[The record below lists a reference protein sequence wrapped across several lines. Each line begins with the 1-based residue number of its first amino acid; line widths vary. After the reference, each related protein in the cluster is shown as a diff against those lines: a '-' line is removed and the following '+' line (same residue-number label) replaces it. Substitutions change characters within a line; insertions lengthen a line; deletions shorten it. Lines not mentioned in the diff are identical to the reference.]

1 MFENL
6 QEKLQRAFKTLRGQA
21 TLTEENI
28 DEALREIRL
37 ALLEADVNFKVV
49 KQLIDQIRVKAVGQ
63 DVLTALSPGEQVI
76 KIVRDELVEILG
88 RDTARMKFA
97 SQPPTVILMAGLQ
110 GSGKTTTSG
119 KLANWLKNGGHRP
132 LLVSVDVYRPAAR
145 EQLKVVAQAVKANIY
160 EGEVGEATPGPRD
173 PRAKEAR
180 REAIN
185 TGSDVLIVDTA
196 GRLHIDDQLMDEMQL
211 LKRLLNPQEILF
223 VADAMTGQDAVNSA
237 DEFHKKLSLTGVVLT
252 KMDGDARGG
261 AALSIRQVTG
271 QPIKFIGVGE
281 KYDALEP
288 FHPDRIVSRILGMGD
303 ILSLIERAESQI
315 DKKKAQEMATKA
327 LTGDGF
333 SLEDFRDQLR
343 QVKKMGSMKSLL
355 GMLPSIGPFSGLQK
369 AADNVDEG
377 QINRV
382 EAIINSMTTHERNH
396 HEVINGSRRK
406 RIARG
411 SGTTVQEVNNLLRQY
426 AQMKKMFKQMGKTVA
441 PRTGLFHQLQ
451 GQPAH
456 GVAGIDFHHRL
467 EPAIALGCA
476 IDEGVD
482 ANRPDIAGAL
492 QFRFEQRK
500 DVAIE
505 ALEAAR
511 NVRRFAEQRGYVR
524 RYAAAVVGRRPVGPE
539 LSLAVI
545 DQAGVAAELQVARP
559 HLQLD
564 GEIQRALQPGFDD
577 HLSAILQGTGQ
588 PLLLCRQH
596 L

>member
-6 QEKLQRAFKTLRGQA
+6 TDKLQRAFKNLRGQG

-28 DEALREIRL
+28 GEALKEIRM

-49 KQLIDQIRVKAVGQ
+49 KELVDHIRDKALGQ
-63 DVLTALSPGEQVI
+63 EVMTALSPAEQVV
-76 KIVRDELVEILG
+76 KIVRDELINVLG
-88 RDTARMKFA
+88 KDTAKLKFA
-97 SQPPTVILMAGLQ
+97 SQPPTVVLMAGLQ

-119 KLANWLKNGGHRP
+119 KLANWLKQGGHRP
-132 LLVSVDVYRPAAR
+132 MLVSVDVYRPAAR
-145 EQLKVVAQAVKANIY
+145 EQLKVVAAAIKAHLY
-160 EGEVGEATPGPRD
+160 EGEVGEANTATVERL
-173 PRAKEAR
+173 AKEAR

-185 TGSDVLIVDTA
+185 SGCDVLIVDTA
-196 GRLHIDDQLMDEMQL
+196 GRLHIDDQLMDEMQS

-223 VADAMTGQDAVNSA
+223 VADSMTGQDAVRSA
-237 DEFHKKLSLTGVVLT
+237 DEFHKKLTLTGVVLT

-271 QPIKFIGVGE
+271 QPIKFIGIGE

-303 ILSLIERAESQI
+303 ILSLIEKAEQNV

-343 QVKKMGSMKSLL
+343 QVKKMGSIKSLV

-369 AADNVDEG
+369 AADNVDEK

-411 SGTTVQEVNNLLRQY
+411 SGTSVQEVNNLLRQY
-426 AQMKKMFKQMGKTVA
+426 AQMKKMFKQMGKPSFA
-441 PRTGLFHQLQ
+441 RRM
-451 GQPAH
+451 
-456 GVAGIDFHHRL
+456 AGMKL
-467 EPAIALGCA
+467 
-476 IDEGVD
+476 
-482 ANRPDIAGAL
+482 
-492 QFRFEQRK
+492 
-500 DVAIE
+500 
-505 ALEAAR
+505 
-511 NVRRFAEQRGYVR
+511 
-524 RYAAAVVGRRPVGPE
+524 
-539 LSLAVI
+539 
-545 DQAGVAAELQVARP
+545 
-559 HLQLD
+559 
-564 GEIQRALQPGFDD
+564 PGM
-577 HLSAILQGTGQ
+577 
-588 PLLLCRQH
+588 
-596 L
+596 

>member
-49 KQLIDQIRVKAVGQ
+49 KQLIDQIRAKAIGQ
-63 DVLTALSPGEQVI
+63 EVMTALSPGEQVI
-76 KIVRDELVEILG
+76 KILRDELVEVLG
-88 RDTARMKFA
+88 KDTARVKFA
-97 SQPPTVILMAGLQ
+97 SQPPTVVLMAGLQ

-119 KLANWLKNGGHRP
+119 KLANWFKVGGHRP

-145 EQLKVVAQAVKANIY
+145 EQLKVVAQAVKSHIY
-160 EGEVGEATPGPRD
+160 EGQVTESNTATVERLV
-173 PRAKEAR
+173 KEAR
-180 REAIN
+180 REAVVS
-185 TGSDVLIVDTA
+185 GCDVLIVDTA
-196 GRLHIDDQLMDEMQL
+196 GRLHIDDQLMDEMQS
-211 LKRLLNPQEILF
+211 LKKLLNPSEILF
-223 VADAMTGQDAVNSA
+223 VADAMTGQDAVRSA
-237 DEFHKKLSLTGVVLT
+237 EEFHKKLSLTGVVLT

-343 QVKKMGSMKSLL
+343 QVKKMGSMKSLM

-369 AADNVDEG
+369 AADNVDEK

-382 EAIINSMTTHERNH
+382 EAIINSMTSHERNH

-426 AQMKKMFKQMGKTVA
+426 AQMKKMFKQMGKPSFA
-441 PRTGLFHQLQ
+441 RRL
-451 GQPAH
+451 
-456 GVAGIDFHHRL
+456 AGMKL
-467 EPAIALGCA
+467 
-476 IDEGVD
+476 
-482 ANRPDIAGAL
+482 
-492 QFRFEQRK
+492 
-500 DVAIE
+500 
-505 ALEAAR
+505 
-511 NVRRFAEQRGYVR
+511 
-524 RYAAAVVGRRPVGPE
+524 
-539 LSLAVI
+539 
-545 DQAGVAAELQVARP
+545 
-559 HLQLD
+559 
-564 GEIQRALQPGFDD
+564 PGM
-577 HLSAILQGTGQ
+577 
-588 PLLLCRQH
+588 
-596 L
+596 

>member
-49 KQLIDQIRVKAVGQ
+49 KQLIDQIRAKAVGQ
-63 DVLTALSPGEQVI
+63 EVMTALSPGEQVI
-76 KIVRDELVEILG
+76 KILRDELVDILG
-88 RDTARMKFA
+88 KDTARVKFA

-145 EQLKVVAQAVKANIY
+145 EQLKVVAQAVKSNIY
-160 EGEVGEATPGPRD
+160 EGQVGEANTATVERLV
-173 PRAKEAR
+173 KEAR
-180 REAIN
+180 REAVVA
-185 TGSDVLIVDTA
+185 GCDVLIVDTA
-196 GRLHIDDQLMDEMQL
+196 GRLHIDDDLMDEMQS
-211 LKRLLNPQEILF
+211 LKKLLNPSEILF
-223 VADAMTGQDAVNSA
+223 VADAMTGQDAVRSA
-237 DEFHKKLSLTGVVLT
+237 EEFHKKLSLTGVVLT

-303 ILSLIERAESQI
+303 ILSLIERAEQQI
-315 DKKKAQEMATKA
+315 DKKKAAEMASKA
-327 LTGDGF
+327 LSGDGF

-343 QVKKMGSMKSLL
+343 QVKKMGSMKSLM

-369 AADNVDEG
+369 AADNVDEK

-411 SGTTVQEVNNLLRQY
+411 SGTTIQEVNNLLRQY
-426 AQMKKMFKQMGKTVA
+426 AQMKKMFKQMGKPSFA
-441 PRTGLFHQLQ
+441 RRL
-451 GQPAH
+451 
-456 GVAGIDFHHRL
+456 AGMKL
-467 EPAIALGCA
+467 
-476 IDEGVD
+476 
-482 ANRPDIAGAL
+482 
-492 QFRFEQRK
+492 
-500 DVAIE
+500 
-505 ALEAAR
+505 
-511 NVRRFAEQRGYVR
+511 
-524 RYAAAVVGRRPVGPE
+524 
-539 LSLAVI
+539 
-545 DQAGVAAELQVARP
+545 
-559 HLQLD
+559 
-564 GEIQRALQPGFDD
+564 PGM
-577 HLSAILQGTGQ
+577 
-588 PLLLCRQH
+588 
-596 L
+596 